1 MTKKDFPDYYKGI
14 EVKKLEDGI
23 VVVNLWKDE
32 KREIYNFVRLMFA
45 YGNLIYTGDMGE
57 FIFGRNV
64 YNVFT
69 FYKGDEIQPDYWAE
83 KVYCSDTPIRE
94 ESCDIVELEK
104 LVREDVAEYF
114 GEEELSEEHEET
126 ISDTFDYGFD
136 PNPVRAYDAIHEL
149 YDELEVNTDNIGYL
163 IAESQQWNGRY
174 LYACELI
181 QWVSNNLDKWL
192 KDFGI
197 R

>member
-1 MTKKDFPDYYKGI
+1 MTKKDFPDYYKEI

-114 GEEELSEEHEET
+114 GEEELSEEYEET
-126 ISDTFDYGFD
+126 INDTFDYGFD

-163 IAESQQWNGRY
+163 IAKSQQWNGRY

-192 KDFGI
+192 KEI
-197 R
+197 

>member
-1 MTKKDFPDYYKGI
+1 MTKKDFPDYYKEI

-23 VVVNLWKDE
+23 VVVNLWKNE
-32 KREIYNFVRLMFA
+32 KRKIYNFVRLMFA

-69 FYKGDEIQPDYWAE
+69 FYKGNEIQPDYWAE
-83 KVYCSDTPIRE
+83 KVYCSDTPVRE

-104 LVREDVAEYF
+104 LVREDIAEYF

-126 ISDTFDYGFD
+126 INDIFDYGFD
-136 PNPVRAYDAIHEL
+136 SNPVRAYDAIHEL

-192 KDFGI
+192 EEK
-197 R
+197 